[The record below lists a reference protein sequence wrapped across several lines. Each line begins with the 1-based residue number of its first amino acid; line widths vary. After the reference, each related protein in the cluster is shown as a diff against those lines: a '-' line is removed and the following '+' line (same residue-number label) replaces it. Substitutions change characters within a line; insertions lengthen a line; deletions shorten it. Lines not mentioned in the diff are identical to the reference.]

1 MFKSLSL
8 GMLKQKGSL
17 SEAIRLAAAHG
28 FGGVDLSAKQVAEY
42 VAAEGAGSVKALLVE
57 NGLKPGVCGGL
68 LPGKTTVPDEDW
80 AAAIEALPG
89 LAATAQVEGFSVTIS
104 VMLPF
109 DDDPKDACFALHL
122 KRLGDACAMLG
133 EYGFRLAI
141 EYVSQKTR
149 RAGAPH
155 EFLYDLKGTMELVNA
170 VGAANLGIL
179 LDSFHWYC
187 ASETVADIKALDVD
201 RIVVVHLADAPDRPM
216 DEQVAFERE
225 LPGNG
230 VADLT
235 GFCRTLAEMGYDGS
249 VTCEPFQTF
258 DGMTCDE
265 VLDQVGRSMD
275 SVML

>member
-1 MFKSLSL
+1 
-8 GMLKQKGSL
+8 
-17 SEAIRLAAAHG
+17 
-28 FGGVDLSAKQVAEY
+28 
-42 VAAEGAGSVKALLVE
+42 
-57 NGLKPGVCGGL
+57 
-68 LPGKTTVPDEDW
+68 
-80 AAAIEALPG
+80 
-89 LAATAQVEGFSVTIS
+89 
-104 VMLPF
+104 
-109 DDDPKDACFALHL
+109 
-122 KRLGDACAMLG
+122 
-133 EYGFRLAI
+133 
-141 EYVSQKTR
+141 
-149 RAGAPH
+149 
-155 EFLYDLKGTMELVNA
+155 MELVNA